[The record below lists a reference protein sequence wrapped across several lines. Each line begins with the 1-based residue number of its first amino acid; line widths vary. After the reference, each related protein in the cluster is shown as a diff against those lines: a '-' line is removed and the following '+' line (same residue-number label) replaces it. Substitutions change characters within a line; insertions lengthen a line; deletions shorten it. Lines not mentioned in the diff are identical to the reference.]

1 MIASKYELEVTL
13 CCLSMQHILSPC
25 TCPVFIIIS
34 SAALGKMSA
43 ITYDRGVALSV
54 SSSIFCVLKY
64 EAQTHVSQK
73 HRVNYLWLST
83 CYVQE
88 KSSVHF

>member
-1 MIASKYELEVTL
+1 MIASNYELEVTL
-13 CCLSMQHILSPC
+13 CCLSMQHILFPLV
-25 TCPVFIIIS
+25 PVFLIIS
-34 SAALGKMSA
+34 SAALGEMSA
-43 ITYDRGVALSV
+43 IMYDRGVALSV

-73 HRVNYLWLST
+73 HTVNYLWLST